1 MRDHVDGDDTRS
13 CTPFAIP
20 IPMLCSIYL
29 RYVEASVEKTS
40 WYIRHIREYF
50 EEKWVDTEKP
60 FEYTDK
66 QMKKL
71 GLTSPESAKSQAL
84 RSVRSLKQPLVL
96 EENVFS

>member
-1 MRDHVDGDDTRS
+1 MH
-13 CTPFAIP
+13 
-20 IPMLCSIYL
+20 CSIYV

-50 EEKWVDTEKP
+50 EERWVDTEKP

-71 GLTSPESAKSQAL
+71 GLTSPESTRSEAQ
-84 RSVRSLKQPLVL
+84 RSVYCLKQPLVL